1 MRESA
6 RRDGEKLGIDPDI
19 CLNALRIPVKLAY
32 PDVLSLDAYADCPPP
47 SLVDKADRKPFLG
60 EFFQVMGEMPPEA
73 KDRSE

>member
-1 MRESA
+1 M
-6 RRDGEKLGIDPDI
+6 
-19 CLNALRIPVKLAY
+19 
-32 PDVLSLDAYADCPPP
+32 LSLDAYADCPPP